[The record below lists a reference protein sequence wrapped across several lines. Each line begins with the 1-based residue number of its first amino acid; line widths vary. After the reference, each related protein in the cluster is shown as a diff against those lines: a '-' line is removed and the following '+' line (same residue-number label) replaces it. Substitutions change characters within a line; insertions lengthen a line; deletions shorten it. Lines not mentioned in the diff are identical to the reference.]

1 MHARA
6 CFMRAACLAKPNW
19 KDRSASHGNHL
30 WLAFSLSKTGSVKL
44 DTTSNQNLNTGVVY
58 RKTIGGYS
66 VHLNGRVV
74 ECALSSKLRLQLE
87 DAKPEPRS
95 RKGASRKVKRAE
107 RADPVVVGDQV
118 QFIDAQDGSGMI
130 VEILPRHTQLARR
143 SAVPMPSAHPYEQVI
158 AANVDQVV
166 PVLAAAHPKPKWH
179 LLDRYLVSAEAA
191 SLPALIC
198 ITKLDLAQDCSQP
211 IDPALLESLQIYREI
226 GYPLVLTSA
235 LTGEGVNQLK
245 QALQGRTSVF
255 LGKSGVGK
263 TSLLNT
269 LQPDLGLR
277 VKEVSQVTG
286 KGKHTTTHLEMFPL
300 EFGGAI
306 IDTPGIREFGLWDVD
321 ERDLAFFFPEMSSYL
336 GHCKFGLDCRHDEE
350 PGCQIRAAVSAGAI
364 SPYRY
369 QSYMRLMVE
378 SR

>member
-1 MHARA
+1 M
-6 CFMRAACLAKPNW
+6 
-19 KDRSASHGNHL
+19 
-30 WLAFSLSKTGSVKL
+30 

-87 DAKPEPRS
+87 GAKPVPGS
-95 RKGASRKVKRAE
+95 RKRETRKARRTE
-107 RADPVVVGDQV
+107 RTDPVVVGDVV

-130 VEILPRHTQLARR
+130 VEILPRRTQLARR
-143 SAVPMPSAHPYEQVI
+143 SAVPMPTARPYEQVI

-166 PVLAAAHPKPKWH
+166 PVFAAARPKPKWH
-179 LLDRYLVSAEAA
+179 LLDRYLVSAEA
-191 SLPALIC
+191 SGLPALIC
-198 ITKLDLAQDCSQP
+198 ITKLDLVQDYSQQ
-211 IDPALLESLQIYREI
+211 IDQALQESLQIYRDI

-235 LTGEGVNQLK
+235 FTGQGIDQVK
-245 QALQGRTSVF
+245 QALQGRTSLF

-263 TSLLNT
+263 TSLLNA

-306 IDTPGIREFGLWDVD
+306 IDTPGMREFGLWDVD
-321 ERDLAFFFPEMSSYL
+321 ERDLAFFFPEMDSYL
-336 GHCKFGLDCRHDEE
+336 GQCKFGLDCRHDEE
-350 PGCQIRAAVSAGAI
+350 PGCQIREAVSGGEI

>member
-1 MHARA
+1 
-6 CFMRAACLAKPNW
+6 
-19 KDRSASHGNHL
+19 
-30 WLAFSLSKTGSVKL
+30 L
-44 DTTSNQNLNTGVVY
+44 DTTSNQNHNTGVVY

-74 ECALSSKLRLQLE
+74 ECALSSKLRLQFE
-87 DAKPEPRS
+87 DAKPEPGS
-95 RKGASRKVKRAE
+95 RKRETRKARRKE

-130 VEILPRHTQLARR
+130 VEILPRRSQLARR
-143 SAVPMPSAHPYEQVI
+143 SAVPMPTARPYEQVI

-166 PVLAAAHPKPKWH
+166 PVFAAARPKPKWH

-191 SLPALIC
+191 GLPALIC
-198 ITKLDLAQDCSQP
+198 VTKIDLAQDRSQR
-211 IDPALLESLQIYREI
+211 IDQALLESLQIYRDI

-235 LTGEGVNQLK
+235 LTGEGVNQFK

-263 TSLLNT
+263 TSFLNA

-306 IDTPGIREFGLWDVD
+306 IDTPGMREFGLWDVD
-321 ERDLAFFFPEMSSYL
+321 ERDLAFFFPEMRPYL

-350 PGCQIRAAVSAGAI
+350 PGCEIRQAVSVGEI

-369 QSYMRLMVE
+369 RSYMRLMVE

>member
-1 MHARA
+1 M
-6 CFMRAACLAKPNW
+6 
-19 KDRSASHGNHL
+19 
-30 WLAFSLSKTGSVKL
+30 
-44 DTTSNQNLNTGVVY
+44 DTTGNQIINTGIVY

-66 VHLNGRVV
+66 VHVNGRVI
-74 ECALSSKLRLQLE
+74 ECALSAKLRLQL
-87 DAKPEPRS
+87 DSSKPEPGS
-95 RKGASRKVKRAE
+95 RKRDIRKVKRTE
-107 RADPVVVGDQV
+107 RADPVVVGDEV

-130 VEILPRHTQLARR
+130 VEILPRRSQLARR
-143 SAVPMPSAHPYEQVI
+143 SAVPMPTARPYEQVI
-158 AANVDQVV
+158 VANVDQVV
-166 PVLAAAHPKPKWH
+166 PVFAAARPQPKWH

-191 SLPALIC
+191 GLPALIC
-198 ITKLDLAQDCSQP
+198 ITKLDLAQDHSQQV
-211 IDPALLESLQIYREI
+211 DQHLLEALQVYQKI
-226 GYPLVLTSA
+226 GYSVVLTSA
-235 LTGEGVNQLK
+235 RSGQGVDQAR

-263 TSLLNT
+263 TSLLNA

-277 VKEVSQVTG
+277 VKQVNQVTG

-300 EFGGAI
+300 EFGGTI
-306 IDTPGIREFGLWDVD
+306 VDTPGIREFGLWDVD
-321 ERDLAFFFPEMSSYL
+321 EHDLAFFFPEMQPYL

-350 PGCQIRAAVSAGAI
+350 PGCEVRQAVSTGVI

>member
-1 MHARA
+1 
-6 CFMRAACLAKPNW
+6 
-19 KDRSASHGNHL
+19 
-30 WLAFSLSKTGSVKL
+30 L
-44 DTTSNQNLNTGVVY
+44 DTTSKQTLNTGVVY
-58 RKTIGGYS
+58 RITIGGYS

-74 ECALSSKLRLQLE
+74 ECALSSKLWLQPE
-87 DAKPEPRS
+87 DAKPEPGPRKRENRKS
-95 RKGASRKVKRAE
+95 RRTQRT
-107 RADPVVVGDQV
+107 DPVVVGDLV

-130 VEILPRHTQLARR
+130 VDILPRRTQLARR
-143 SAVPMPSAHPYEQVI
+143 SAVPMPTARPYEQVI

-166 PVLAAAHPKPKWH
+166 PVFAAARPKPKWH
-179 LLDRYLVSAEAA
+179 LLDRYLVCAEAA

-198 ITKLDLAQDCSQP
+198 ITKIDLAQDRSQHM
-211 IDPALLESLQIYREI
+211 DQALLESLQIYRDI

-235 LTGEGVNQLK
+235 LTGEGVNQVK
-245 QALQGRTSVF
+245 RVLQGRTSVF

-263 TSLLNT
+263 TSLLNA

-277 VKEVSQVTG
+277 VKEVSRVTG

-321 ERDLAFFFPEMSSYL
+321 ERDLAFFFPEMNPYL

-350 PGCQIRAAVSAGAI
+350 PGCLIREAVSAGAI